1 MADRQTD
8 DFKLGNK
15 AADMWL
21 YTADACANEK
31 VIPKKYRYTTGTALM
46 NGAEAICSCIEGAN
60 LIDLRERPAERL
72 AMQRE
77 ALCECKKLERKILR
91 MAESKQYPGV
101 SGWQTEGKAFSY
113 FSDNAKRIAYLDE
126 TATAV
131 YWGLRSPYSYADNA
145 YFINTGGSVNGD
157 FVYNADFA
165 PRPAFNLKSSIV
177 VSDSTDSDGCYT
189 VESVPGNDGGLYVK
203 NNGLWVRAV

>member
-60 LIDLRERPAERL
+60 LIDLRERPAE
-72 AMQRE
+72 QRPII
-77 ALCECKKLERKILR
+77 KGGYIPSSVDMNTGDKH
-91 MAESKQYPGV
+91 MAPTLPG
-101 SGWQTEGKAFSY
+101 SLPGKAPDPSGGG
-113 FSDNAKRIAYLDE
+113 R
-126 TATAV
+126 
-131 YWGLRSPYSYADNA
+131 YWPLSAMPDLRSTIRKPSKD
-145 YFINTGGSVNGD
+145 V
-157 FVYNADFA
+157 
-165 PRPAFNLKSSIV
+165 
-177 VSDSTDSDGCYT
+177 
-189 VESVPGNDGGLYVK
+189 
-203 NNGLWVRAV
+203 

>member
-1 MADRQTD
+1 MRRAACKDWAEASCLISNLLAELEQPCRICREDSLVLTGRSPTGWDRTWCWRQRAATSCWMQHESEGAPMADRQTD

-77 ALCECKKLERKILR
+77 ALCACKKLERKILR

-101 SGWQTEGKAFSY
+101 SGQKA
-113 FSDNAKRIAYLDE
+113 
-126 TATAV
+126 ATWSKAV
-131 YWGLRSPYSYADNA
+131 MTVRYMCAAWYEKDRSRAAQARED
-145 YFINTGGSVNGD
+145 
-157 FVYNADFA
+157 
-165 PRPAFNLKSSIV
+165 
-177 VSDSTDSDGCYT
+177 
-189 VESVPGNDGGLYVK
+189 
-203 NNGLWVRAV
+203 VRRR

>member
-1 MADRQTD
+1 MRRAACKDWAEASCLISNLLAELEQPCRICREDSLVLTGRSPTGEEGAPMADRQTD

-77 ALCECKKLERKILR
+77 ALCACKKLERKILR

-101 SGWQTEGKAFSY
+101 SGQKA
-113 FSDNAKRIAYLDE
+113 
-126 TATAV
+126 ATWSKAV
-131 YWGLRSPYSYADNA
+131 MTVRYMCAAWYEKDRSRAAQARED
-145 YFINTGGSVNGD
+145 
-157 FVYNADFA
+157 
-165 PRPAFNLKSSIV
+165 
-177 VSDSTDSDGCYT
+177 
-189 VESVPGNDGGLYVK
+189 
-203 NNGLWVRAV
+203 VRRR

>member
-46 NGAEAICSCIEGAN
+46 NGAEAN

-101 SGWQTEGKAFSY
+101 SGQKA
-113 FSDNAKRIAYLDE
+113 
-126 TATAV
+126 ATWSKAV
-131 YWGLRSPYSYADNA
+131 MTVRYMCAAWYEKDRSRAAQARED
-145 YFINTGGSVNGD
+145 
-157 FVYNADFA
+157 
-165 PRPAFNLKSSIV
+165 
-177 VSDSTDSDGCYT
+177 
-189 VESVPGNDGGLYVK
+189 
-203 NNGLWVRAV
+203 VRRR

>member
-60 LIDLRERPAERL
+60 LIDLR
-72 AMQRE
+72 
-77 ALCECKKLERKILR
+77 
-91 MAESKQYPGV
+91 
-101 SGWQTEGKAFSY
+101 SGWRCSGRPFARARSWSGRYCGWQKAS
-113 FSDNAKRIAYLDE
+113 
-126 TATAV
+126 
-131 YWGLRSPYSYADNA
+131 
-145 YFINTGGSVNGD
+145 NT
-157 FVYNADFA
+157 
-165 PRPAFNLKSSIV
+165 PA
-177 VSDSTDSDGCYT
+177 
-189 VESVPGNDGGLYVK
+189 
-203 NNGLWVRAV
+203 

>member
-1 MADRQTD
+1 MRRAACKDWAEASCLISNLLAELEQPCRMCREDSLVLTGRSPTGETVTMMQHESEAAPMADRQTD

-77 ALCECKKLERKILR
+77 ALCACKKLERKILR

-101 SGWQTEGKAFSY
+101 SGQKA
-113 FSDNAKRIAYLDE
+113 
-126 TATAV
+126 ATWSKAV
-131 YWGLRSPYSYADNA
+131 MTVRYMCAAWYEKDRSRAAQARED
-145 YFINTGGSVNGD
+145 
-157 FVYNADFA
+157 
-165 PRPAFNLKSSIV
+165 
-177 VSDSTDSDGCYT
+177 
-189 VESVPGNDGGLYVK
+189 
-203 NNGLWVRAV
+203 VRRR

>member
-77 ALCECKKLERKILR
+77 ALCACKKLERKILR

-101 SGWQTEGKAFSY
+101 SGQKA
-113 FSDNAKRIAYLDE
+113 
-126 TATAV
+126 ATWSKAV
-131 YWGLRSPYSYADNA
+131 MTVRYMCAAWYEKDRSRAAQARGAFGGDSCLSLGYSL
-145 YFINTGGSVNGD
+145 
-157 FVYNADFA
+157 FA
-165 PRPAFNLKSSIV
+165 P
-177 VSDSTDSDGCYT
+177 STGACA
-189 VESVPGNDGGLYVK
+189 P
-203 NNGLWVRAV
+203 RARMAASRTTSTPTAP

>member
-77 ALCECKKLERKILR
+77 ALCACKKLERKILR

-101 SGWQTEGKAFSY
+101 SGQKAATWSKAVMTVRY
-113 FSDNAKRIAYLDE
+113 MCAAWYEKEPRCPGERGCSAAIA
-126 TATAV
+126 AFH
-131 YWGLRSPYSYADNA
+131 WGIACSRRQLGPALPELECQQRVQHQHRRHREQQQRVQRQLRAAS
-145 YFINTGGSVNGD
+145 
-157 FVYNADFA
+157 
-165 PRPAFNLKSSIV
+165 R
-177 VSDSTDSDGCYT
+177 SDGIT
-189 VESVPGNDGGLYVK
+189 VYK
-203 NNGLWVRAV
+203 

>member
-72 AMQRE
+72 AMQWE
-77 ALCECKKLERKILR
+77 ALCACKKLERKILR

-101 SGWQTEGKAFSY
+101 SGQKA
-113 FSDNAKRIAYLDE
+113 
-126 TATAV
+126 ATWSKTVMTVRYMCAAW
-131 YWGLRSPYSYADNA
+131 YEKDRSRAAQARED
-145 YFINTGGSVNGD
+145 
-157 FVYNADFA
+157 
-165 PRPAFNLKSSIV
+165 
-177 VSDSTDSDGCYT
+177 
-189 VESVPGNDGGLYVK
+189 
-203 NNGLWVRAV
+203 VRRR

>member
-77 ALCECKKLERKILR
+77 ALCACKKLERKILR
-91 MAESKQYPGV
+91 MAESKQLAPTLPG
-101 SGWQTEGKAFSY
+101 SLPGKAPDTSGGG
-113 FSDNAKRIAYLDE
+113 R
-126 TATAV
+126 
-131 YWGLRSPYSYADNA
+131 YWPLSAMPDLRSTIRKPSKD
-145 YFINTGGSVNGD
+145 V
-157 FVYNADFA
+157 
-165 PRPAFNLKSSIV
+165 
-177 VSDSTDSDGCYT
+177 
-189 VESVPGNDGGLYVK
+189 
-203 NNGLWVRAV
+203 

>member
-72 AMQRE
+72 AMQRD
-77 ALCECKKLERKILR
+77 ALCACKKLERKILR

-101 SGWQTEGKAFSY
+101 SGQKA
-113 FSDNAKRIAYLDE
+113 
-126 TATAV
+126 ATWSKAV
-131 YWGLRSPYSYADNA
+131 MTVRYMCAAWYEKDWGLRSPNSNDNNA
-145 YFINTGGSVNGD
+145 YNINTDGTVNNNN
-157 FVYNADFA
+157 VYNANFA
-165 PRPAFNLKSSIV
+165 PRPALMELPCTSSPC
-177 VSDSTDSDGCYT
+177 G
-189 VESVPGNDGGLYVK
+189 ESRGPSSK
-203 NNGLWVRAV
+203 EAISRRPWT

>member
-60 LIDLRERPAERL
+60 LIDLRELTLIQISEPTRP
-72 AMQRE
+72 
-77 ALCECKKLERKILR
+77 
-91 MAESKQYPGV
+91 Y
-101 SGWQTEGKAFSY
+101 
-113 FSDNAKRIAYLDE
+113 
-126 TATAV
+126 
-131 YWGLRSPYSYADNA
+131 
-145 YFINTGGSVNGD
+145 
-157 FVYNADFA
+157 
-165 PRPAFNLKSSIV
+165 
-177 VSDSTDSDGCYT
+177 
-189 VESVPGNDGGLYVK
+189 
-203 NNGLWVRAV
+203 

>member
-77 ALCECKKLERKILR
+77 ALCACKKLERRRERPKGRDL
-91 MAESKQYPGV
+91 EQ
-101 SGWQTEGKAFSY
+101 
-113 FSDNAKRIAYLDE
+113 
-126 TATAV
+126 
-131 YWGLRSPYSYADNA
+131 
-145 YFINTGGSVNGD
+145 GGD
-157 FVYNADFA
+157 
-165 PRPAFNLKSSIV
+165 
-177 VSDSTDSDGCYT
+177 DGA
-189 VESVPGNDGGLYVK
+189 LYVRR
-203 NNGLWVRAV
+203 LVREGPEPRCPGERGCSAAIAAFHWGIACSRRQLGPALPELE

>member
-77 ALCECKKLERKILR
+77 ALCACKKLERKILR

-101 SGWQTEGKAFSY
+101 SGQKAVTWSKAVMTVRY
-113 FSDNAKRIAYLDE
+113 MCAAWYEKDRIRAAQARED
-126 TATAV
+126 
-131 YWGLRSPYSYADNA
+131 
-145 YFINTGGSVNGD
+145 
-157 FVYNADFA
+157 
-165 PRPAFNLKSSIV
+165 
-177 VSDSTDSDGCYT
+177 
-189 VESVPGNDGGLYVK
+189 
-203 NNGLWVRAV
+203 VRRR